1 MKVYLKNVDE
11 KNVKAV
17 VLYPDSDS
25 VVYHDAELT
34 VGVAKDEMAEIFFLG
49 AVVDVDGALSKVT
62 GFSIDEEGY
71 ATITAGTSTYYT
83 AEYEPAEPVETE

>member
-17 VLYPDSDS
+17 VLYPDANS
-25 VVYHDAELT
+25 VLYHDAALKF
-34 VGVAKDEMAEIFFLG
+34 GVVKDEMSEIFFLG

-62 GFSIDEEGY
+62 GFSNSGEGY
-71 ATITAGTSTYYT
+71 ATITAGTGTYYT
-83 AEYEPAEPVETE
+83 AEYEPVETE